1 MYIQPIVTFYMAYG
15 SDKKKNYTEVC
26 FSTIIQWFWKGY
38 YGIKMS
44 QSVYNSNI
52 NIEYVRNCELMFE
65 IQRVHLPTLVWNFA
79 GCVYLKSGVEE
90 YSNNVLSD

>member
-1 MYIQPIVTFYMAYG
+1 MAHG
-15 SDKKKNYTEVC
+15 SGKKKDYTEVC

-65 IQRVHLPTLVWNFA
+65 IQPGEFLSILQRVHLPTLVWNFA